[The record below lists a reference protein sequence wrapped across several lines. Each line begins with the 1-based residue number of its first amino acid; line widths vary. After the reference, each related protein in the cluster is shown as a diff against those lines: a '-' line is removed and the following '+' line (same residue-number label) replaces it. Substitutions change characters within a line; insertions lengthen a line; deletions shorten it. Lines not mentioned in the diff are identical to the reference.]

1 MLAIKQLVIM
11 DGGAADLVELKKEI
25 NIMWQLSHTHIVR
38 YHGTTQT
45 DRYFFIILEYIS
57 GGSIAGMISQFGA
70 FTESLVRRFTYHIVC
85 GVDYLHSKGIIH
97 RDIKG
102 ANVLV
107 TELGIAKLSDFGCSK
122 QLVGMCTNSLEE
134 SMNAI
139 KGSVPWMAPEVIKQ
153 SGHGRSS
160 DIWSVG
166 ATVIEMI
173 TGKPPWPEFT
183 NNLAALFHVAT
194 SKEPPPIPAN
204 ISIIGGKF
212 ISKCMVIDPK
222 MRASAA
228 SLVTADPFI
237 LEEVNKQVVKIPVKP
252 TNAPGKSE
260 EVETSISMRMAY
272 EVALEESL

>member
-1 MLAIKQLVIM
+1 
-11 DGGAADLVELKKEI
+11 
-25 NIMWQLSHTHIVR
+25 
-38 YHGTTQT
+38 
-45 DRYFFIILEYIS
+45 
-57 GGSIAGMISQFGA
+57 
-70 FTESLVRRFTYHIVC
+70 
-85 GVDYLHSKGIIH
+85 
-97 RDIKG
+97 
-102 ANVLV
+102 
-107 TELGIAKLSDFGCSK
+107 
-122 QLVGMCTNSLEE
+122 
-134 SMNAI
+134 
-139 KGSVPWMAPEVIKQ
+139 VIKQ

-166 ATVIEMI
+166 ATVIEMV

-194 SKEPPPIPAN
+194 SKEPPPIPVN

-237 LEEVNKQVVKIPVKP
+237 LEEINKQVVKIPIKP
-252 TNAPGKSE
+252 TNAPGKSD

>member
-1 MLAIKQLVIM
+1 M
-11 DGGAADLVELKKEI
+11 
-25 NIMWQLSHTHIVR
+25 S
-38 YHGTTQT
+38 
-45 DRYFFIILEYIS
+45 
-57 GGSIAGMISQFGA
+57 
-70 FTESLVRRFTYHIVC
+70 
-85 GVDYLHSKGIIH
+85 
-97 RDIKG
+97 
-102 ANVLV
+102 
-107 TELGIAKLSDFGCSK
+107 
-122 QLVGMCTNSLEE
+122 
-134 SMNAI
+134 
-139 KGSVPWMAPEVIKQ
+139 PEVIKQ

-166 ATVIEMI
+166 ATVIEMV

-212 ISKCMVIDPK
+212 IRYLLTHLLTHLPTHSLTYSLTYLLTHLPTHSSKCMVIDPK

-237 LEEVNKQVVKIPVKP
+237 LEEVNKQVVKIPIKP
-252 TNAPGKSE
+252 TNAPGKSD